1 MKRQQ
6 FPVHKIELIPEGF
19 VPLSLF
25 GCHSPTRAA
34 TTEYAWLADAWQA
47 GKLSGYKLMASLKDK
62 GGAVYVNKQEADE
75 LIRVRKFTSEGAA
88 AITPASSVADPCEA
102 TEYRNHSDE
111 DSGVTA
117 EDVLKHVVM
126 ALCGVNNNTSEMLD
140 VLTRLTK
147 ACEGM
152 AAAWGAKQPPEI
164 ASHSVEVCGD
174 EITVFHN

>member
-1 MKRQQ
+1 
-6 FPVHKIELIPEGF
+6 LIPDGF
-19 VPLSLF
+19 VPLSSF
-25 GCHSPTRAA
+25 GCHSPTRPA
-34 TTEYAWLADAWQA
+34 TAEYAWLADAWQA
-47 GKLSGYKLMASLKDK
+47 QKLSGYKLMASLKDK

-75 LIRVRKFTSEGAA
+75 LIRVRKFTGGCAS
-88 AITPASSVADPCEA
+88 AITPASSVHEQCDADEDEKPF
-102 TEYRNHSDE
+102 NE
-111 DSGVTA
+111 DSGVSA

-152 AAAWGAKQPPEI
+152 AAAWGAKQSHET